1 MEEEKLLGSLLLP
14 SYKITPCLSE
24 DGIAR
29 KFAFKAEHNNMKTYY
44 FAADTKESQTQWMNS
59 LSLAS
64 IMQLSS
70 AFSTVRNQGDGQEVA
85 NNEDEEEESGFASY
99 QSRRT
104 NSGAINSSSFDAN
117 IGSDDKYPGSYN
129 SVGLPIVYQQNIQR
143 PIQRSHYVN
152 APPKPK
158 RQYYDNSDLYVIPPS
173 AQYHNHSHATP
184 DLIAHDSYNSNYL
197 PSTYYTQQSYPY
209 DQTSPQY
216 RLPPP
221 GQTRFAR
228 LPPRPH
234 SADFLERD
242 QEEEED
248 EEEYQKMITP
258 NAYNAS
264 SRLDN
269 YYPSSPPTSSPPK
282 IMPVRPKSSLE
293 RYDPYSRYHY
303 EQANYGTP
311 HYPNTTTKEPR
322 PWSDYL
328 VTANNITSP
337 PNDNQL
343 HNTTY
348 PPLSSHLSHYNSN
361 GNYQLDAETP
371 RNYQREESLQR
382 LLEWK
387 QRMLQSPLNKRN
399 WSQQQQ
405 MQQSSTKSELPSRPP
420 LPEEYR
426 SKFTIKDALKAPQYT
441 QRERS
446 KSSGDGSD
454 FPSINDDDLH
464 SPQKNAPV
472 NYSSDDEG
480 MSHYFFSFHLFH
492 FISRCV

>member
-44 FAADTKESQTQWMNS
+44 FAADSKESQTQWMNS

-64 IMQLSS
+64 IMQLTT

-85 NNEDEEEESGFASY
+85 NNVDEEEESGFTSY

-104 NSGAINSSSFDAN
+104 NSGAMNTSLDAN
-117 IGSDDKYPGSYN
+117 IGSGDKYPGSYN
-129 SVGLPIVYQQNIQR
+129 SVGLPVVYQQNMQR
-143 PIQRSHYVN
+143 SIQRSHYVN

-173 AQYHNHSHATP
+173 AQYHTHSHATP

-197 PSTYYTQQSYPY
+197 PPTYYTQSHSYTY
-209 DQTSPQY
+209 DQQTSPQY
-216 RLPPP
+216 RLPLPS
-221 GQTRFAR
+221 QNRFSR
-228 LPPRPH
+228 LPQRPH

-248 EEEYQKMITP
+248 EEEYQKMVTP
-258 NAYNAS
+258 NAFNAS
-264 SRLDN
+264 SRPDG
-269 YYPSSPPTSSPPK
+269 YYPTSPSSEPPK
-282 IMPVRPKSSLE
+282 IMPTRPKSSLE
-293 RYDPYSRYHY
+293 RYDPYSRYFY
-303 EQANYGTP
+303 EQTSYGP
-311 HYPNTTTKEPR
+311 QHYPNSNTKEPR

-337 PNDNQL
+337 QNDNQL
-343 HNTTY
+343 HNSNFL
-348 PPLSSHLSHYNSN
+348 PLSSSHLPHYHSSN
-361 GNYQLDAETP
+361 ANYQIESETP

-405 MQQSSTKSELPSRPP
+405 IQQQSTKSELPSRPP

-426 SKFTIKDALKAPQYT
+426 SKFTIKDALKGPQYS

-454 FPSINDDDLH
+454 FATLNDDDLH

-480 MSHYFFSFHLFH
+480 MSAFF
-492 FISRCV
+492 C